1 MNYRLKLSGV
11 LPVLALVA
19 LALSVFGCG
28 DSSTTPTPTTQEE
41 PSTAPTPTTQEP
53 SAAPPAQTTRNII
66 IRNAAANIPVAGSVS
81 QGSRRGQS
89 QQGVV
94 TRDRV
99 TWNGSGGNGIRV
111 TVGSAEAQR
120 DPEGNSTILED
131 VDPPDGVIDLV
142 TVPNSGS
149 ASSAIVHAVSDVSYT
164 ETSGEFTP
172 TFSSDRNE
180 PNLVFGIWATADADS
195 GDITAI
201 GAFADGEETPSAAI
215 PTSGTYTGNLLA
227 FHQDFDSDDEI
238 DGAAYSVASVEITV
252 ADGSVSGRVF
262 NIADKEDP
270 DSNAFT
276 FIDAGA
282 GGAIV
287 VTMASATRDSQ
298 QDGGFFN
305 ARTSFSRGGSTS
317 SAGVD
322 DSEGRWGGQ
331 FFGDQGQYI
340 AGTVGLNIDYSDGTS
355 STVFGSFS
363 AERN

>member
-11 LPVLALVA
+11 LPVLAGVA

-28 DSSTTPTPTTQEE
+28 DSSTTPTPTT
-41 PSTAPTPTTQEP
+41 PTPTTPTPTTQEP
-53 SAAPPAQTTRNII
+53 SAAPPAQTTRNEDI
-66 IRNAAANIPVAGSVS
+66 IRYAAANIPVAGSVS

-94 TRDRV
+94 TRDSV
-99 TWNGSGGNGIRV
+99 TWNGSGGRGIRV
-111 TVGSAEAQR
+111 TIGSAVAQP
-120 DPEGNSTILED
+120 DPEGNNTILDD
-131 VDPPDGVIDLV
+131 VDPPNGVIDLI

-164 ETSGEFTP
+164 ATSGEFTP
-172 TFSSDRNE
+172 TFSGDRNE
-180 PNLVFGIWATADADS
+180 PDLVFGIWATQDADS

-215 PTSGTYTGNLLA
+215 PTSGTYTGNLFA
-227 FHQDFDSDDEI
+227 FHQSFDSDDDI
-238 DGAAYSVASVEITV
+238 DGADYSVARVELTV
-252 ADGSVSGRVF
+252 DNGSVSGRVS
-262 NIADKEDP
+262 NIATKDDP
-270 DSNAFT
+270 DSDAFT

-287 VTMASATRDSQ
+287 VTMASATPPSPS

-305 ARTSFSRGGSTS
+305 ETTSLSRGGSS
-317 SAGVD
+317 SSEDVD
-322 DSEGRWGGQ
+322 SSTGRWGGQ
-331 FFGDQGQYI
+331 FFGSDGRYI
-340 AGTVGLNIDYSDGTS
+340 AGTVGLNIEYSDGTS
-355 STVFGSFS
+355 STVFGGFS